1 MIIDAFKI
9 AVWLIERYQLQEQI
23 INHINTEKNRD
34 EAVMIEPYTNYI
46 IHFEKP
52 FITRQELLDKIVS
65 ATQPNDE
72 HVIKPSKD
80 ITITAVDKNE
90 NKTQ

>member
-46 IHFEKP
+46 VNFEKP
-52 FITRQELLDKIVS
+52 YVTEQDLLDKFVS
-65 ATQPNDE
+65 ATQPNE
-72 HVIKPSKD
+72 EFWEKAS
-80 ITITAVDKNE
+80 E
-90 NKTQ
+90 EMTQELLKEEE